1 MLRPNRQLEIN
12 NVSGVN
18 NNSNI
23 RLFEPLKNDS
33 VVQMNKK
40 YKL

>member
-23 RLFEPLKNDS
+23 RLFESLKNDS